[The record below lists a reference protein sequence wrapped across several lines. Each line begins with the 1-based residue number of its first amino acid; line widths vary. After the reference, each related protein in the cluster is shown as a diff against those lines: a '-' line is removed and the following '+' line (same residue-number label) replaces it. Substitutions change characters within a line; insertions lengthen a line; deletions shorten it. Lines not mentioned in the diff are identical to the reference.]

1 MQNSK
6 ISAAAAASSV
16 LHREEEEDRR
26 KEQQHRA
33 QRRQEARRIVAS
45 LGVALQRAA
54 GAGGAGRTRSGDGKV
69 GARAALTS
77 QTAAVEAGGASGRLG
92 GVASGGSSVNWSET
106 WRMAS

>member
-6 ISAAAAASSV
+6 ISAAAAAAASSV
-16 LHREEEEDRR
+16 LHREEEEDGR

-77 QTAAVEAGGASGRLG
+77 QTAAVEAGGLAG
-92 GVASGGSSVNWSET
+92 G
-106 WRMAS
+106 

>member
-16 LHREEEEDRR
+16 LHREEEDGR

-77 QTAAVEAGGASGRLG
+77 QTAAVEAGGLAG
-92 GVASGGSSVNWSET
+92 G
-106 WRMAS
+106 